1 MAKGGFSSIEKNN
14 FNVSMKAVNKREPA
28 DKFFLDFQEILNR
41 SCAGK
46 KTVLHQVMTKWRANV
61 MDQD

>member
-1 MAKGGFSSIEKNN
+1 
-14 FNVSMKAVNKREPA
+14 MKAVNKREPA

-41 SCAGK
+41 SYAGK
-46 KTVLHQVMTKWRANV
+46 ETVLHQVMTKWRANV